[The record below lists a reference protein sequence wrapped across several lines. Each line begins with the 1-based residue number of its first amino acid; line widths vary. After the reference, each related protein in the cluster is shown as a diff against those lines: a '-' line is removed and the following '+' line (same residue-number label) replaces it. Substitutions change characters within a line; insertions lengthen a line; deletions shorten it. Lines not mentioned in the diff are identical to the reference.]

1 MSEKPNSGKFYNQV
15 LQELVIPQLGH
26 EPTLAE
32 LSLFD
37 MGYHCGACDTYS
49 EKLTEQLEATKQA
62 LKSLVSIGA

>member
-1 MSEKPNSGKFYNQV
+1 MSEKPNDGKFYNQV

-26 EPTLAE
+26 EPTPEE

-37 MGYHCGACDTYS
+37 MGYHCGACDTYA

-62 LKSLVSIGA
+62 MKDLMPTGA